1 MMERMI
7 LTQSMPGKRTG
18 FENANGFVLLAVLVF
33 ILLLSMLVVSLL
45 FRSRADETAAQ
56 ASRGTEQAWATVLSG
71 IQVAI
76 QVAVAAPVGSTEW
89 QDNPAIFRDRPVFDD
104 GADPWFFT
112 VYSPSGSGEAVEIRY
127 GLSDE
132 AARINLNSIGGAD
145 LTHIPRMTA
154 AMVQALRLFVTAA
167 PSAVNDSDPATG
179 GGGIASGSDTSSPDY
194 SMISVAPDFLGDGF
208 AAPVHPGH
216 GHLSTIEEVLLVPG
230 FSRTLWFGE
239 DANLN
244 GHLDP
249 NEDDG
254 NEHFPPDNHDG
265 RLDRGMAQYFTV
277 NSWDPEISSAG
288 RPRIDLNNPRASLP
302 ETNLPPGFA
311 PFVMALRAAKMK
323 PTHPVHLL
331 GATIQVTNEAGAGV
345 EISSGIQP
353 EHLAWLLDG
362 FTTGAEDR
370 HDGRIN
376 VNTASAPVLA
386 TLPGIDLPLA
396 ETIVST
402 RTALSPERR
411 ETLAWLLQ
419 EGVMDADKLKAV
431 APSLTCRASQFHFF
445 VLGYGMSSGRYRV
458 AEVSIDVAGRQP
470 KVTYL
475 RDMTRLGLPFRPGG
489 EGTNSTAG
497 SGDRAA
503 LFHPGKGPLH
513 FITHG

>member
-1 MMERMI
+1 MI
-7 LTQSMPGKRTG
+7 LTQSIPGKRTG
-18 FENANGFVLLAVLVF
+18 LEDENGFVLLAVLVF

-76 QVAVAAPVGSTEW
+76 QVAIAAPGGSTDW
-89 QDNPAIFRDRPVFDD
+89 QDNPAVFRDRPVFDD
-104 GADPWFFT
+104 GADQWFFT
-112 VYSPSGSGEAVEIRY
+112 VYSPSGSGDAVEIRY

-132 AARINLNSIGGAD
+132 AARINLNSIGAAD
-145 LTHIPRMTA
+145 LTHVPRMTA
-154 AMVQALRLFVTAA
+154 AMVQSLRQFITAG
-167 PSAVNDSDPATG
+167 PSSVNLSAQATG
-179 GGGIASGSDTSSPDY
+179 GGSVDSNSDTAIPN
-194 SMISVAPDFLGDGF
+194 ITTASVTTDFLADGF
-208 AAPVHPGH
+208 TASVHSGH
-216 GHLSTIEEVLLVPG
+216 GHLSTVEEVLLVPV

-254 NEHFPPDNHDG
+254 NERFPPDNHDG

-277 NSWDPEISSAG
+277 NSWGPELSNAG
-288 RPRIDLNNPRASLP
+288 KPRIDLNNTRAALP

-311 PFVMALRAAKMK
+311 TFVTALRTAKMK
-323 PTHPVHLL
+323 LNHPVQLL

-345 EISSGIQP
+345 EISSGIQL
-353 EHLAWLLDG
+353 ENLAWLLDG
-362 FTTGAEDR
+362 FTTGSEDR

-376 VNTASAPVLA
+376 VNTASAAVLA

-411 ETLAWLLQ
+411 VTPAWLLQ
-419 EGVMDADKLKAV
+419 EGVMDADKFKGV
-431 APSLTCRASQFHFF
+431 VPSLTCRASQFHFF

-489 EGTNSTAG
+489 EGTNSPAV

-503 LFHPGKGPLH
+503 LFRPGTHPLNFTP
-513 FITHG
+513 HG